1 MTDARADRR
10 AFVALGANLGD
21 ARATLERAA
30 IDLDAIAGVRVTRVA
45 DPVRTAPVG
54 GPPGQPDY
62 WNGALELV
70 TTRTPESLLVAL
82 QHVELAHGRVRAE
95 RNGPRT
101 LDLDLLWFEGERRDA
116 PDLELPHPRMEDR
129 AFVLVPLARIAP
141 DFVLP
146 RCGTTVRAR
155 ALELTRAAGR
165 PGNGTNARAARR
177 EQPA

>member
-1 MTDARADRR
+1 MTGARTHRR
-10 AFVALGANLGD
+10 AFVALGATLGD
-21 ARATLERAA
+21 ARATLEQAA
-30 IDLDAIAGVRVTRVA
+30 LDLDAITGVRVTRVA

-70 TTRTPESLLVAL
+70 TTRTPEALLAAL

-101 LDLDLLWFEGERRDA
+101 LDLDLLWYEGERRDA
-116 PDLELPHPRMEDR
+116 PDLALPHPRMEDR
-129 AFVLVPLARIAP
+129 AFVLVPLARVAP

-146 RCGTTVRAR
+146 GCGTTVRERAR
-155 ALELTRAAGR
+155 LLVDAERRAANDVA
-165 PGNGTNARAARR
+165 PE